1 MTTKTQDKLSEEY
14 NIACEE
20 LKKIQAGILNLQT
33 AEILF
38 QEKIAAFEE
47 KLQKNTEQKTN

>member
-38 QEKIAAFEE
+38 KQKIAAFEE
-47 KLQKNTEQKTN
+47 KLQKNIKEKAN